1 MIDKNEIRLL
11 IVDDE
16 DETREIFSR
25 KLIKEYKIETA
36 SSVDKAMAAL
46 EKDIYHLVLTDLV
59 MPEKSGID
67 LLNQVKEKYPQIPVI
82 VISGNASLSMVVQ
95 AMQMGASDFI
105 EKPVEDL
112 NLLSVIVNRVLT
124 NQWNLDELKRLK
136 LRLNEDF
143 DRSIL
148 IGNSYLIQK
157 LLDKVKRIAQV
168 DSTVLITGET
178 GVGKE
183 VFAEL
188 IYRNSTRKDKKFVT
202 VNCSSIPE
210 TLLESMLFGHKKGSF
225 TSAIRDQIGYFE
237 EADGGTLFLDEI
249 SETSPAF
256 QTKLLR
262 VLEKRVIR
270 RIGDTRDIPIDVRII
285 AATNQDI
292 YQLVQEDKFREDL
305 YYRLNVVQVHIPPL
319 NERPEDIET
328 LAHHFIKLFADQYH
342 KAVEKLS
349 PSASAILISHKW
361 NGNVRE
367 LKNAIEHS
375 VIMTNQNIIA
385 AEDLPAYLVS
395 YLNKDETEPIL
406 SDFFN
411 LAYAD
416 AKDEFDKIYL
426 TNLLESTN
434 GDVTQASSK
443 SGIARQNLYEKFKKY
458 FIEPDKYRK

>member
-1 MIDKNEIRLL
+1 MLEKQDIKIL

-16 DETREIFSR
+16 EETREIFSR
-25 KLIKEYKIETA
+25 KLKKDYKIDTA
-36 SSVDKAMAAL
+36 PSVDKAM
-46 EKDIYHLVLTDLV
+46 EKLDKDQYQLVLSDLV

-67 LLNQVKEKYPQIPVI
+67 LLTEVKEKYPQIPVI
-82 VISGNASLSMVVQ
+82 VISGNASLSMVVK

-112 NLLSVIVNRVLT
+112 NLLNVIVNRVLE
-124 NQWNLDELKRLK
+124 NQWNIDELRRLK

-148 IGNSYLIQK
+148 IGNSYMIQK
-157 LLDKVKRIAQV
+157 LLEKVKRIAQV

-188 IYRNSTRKDKKFVT
+188 IYRNSQRKDRKFVT
-202 VNCSSIPE
+202 VNCASIPE

-237 EADGGTLFLDEI
+237 EANGGTLLLDEI

-270 RIGDTRDIPIDVRII
+270 RIGDTRDIEIDVRII

-305 YYRLNVVQVHIPPL
+305 YYRLNVVQIHIPPL
-319 NERPEDIET
+319 RERPEDVEA
-328 LAHHFIKLFADQYH
+328 LANHFVKIFAGQYN
-342 KAVEKLS
+342 KPVEKLS
-349 PSASAILISHKW
+349 PSASAILVSHNW

-367 LKNAIEHS
+367 LRNAIEHC
-375 VIMTNQNIIA
+375 VIMTNQNIIG
-385 AEDLPAYLVS
+385 AEDLPAYLAS
-395 YLNKDETEPIL
+395 YVHKDESNPVL

-411 LAYAD
+411 LAYSD

-434 GDVTQASSK
+434 GDVTQAAAK

>member
-256 QTKLLR
+256 QT
-262 VLEKRVIR
+262 
-270 RIGDTRDIPIDVRII
+270 
-285 AATNQDI
+285 
-292 YQLVQEDKFREDL
+292 
-305 YYRLNVVQVHIPPL
+305 
-319 NERPEDIET
+319 
-328 LAHHFIKLFADQYH
+328 
-342 KAVEKLS
+342 
-349 PSASAILISHKW
+349 
-361 NGNVRE
+361 
-367 LKNAIEHS
+367 
-375 VIMTNQNIIA
+375 
-385 AEDLPAYLVS
+385 
-395 YLNKDETEPIL
+395 
-406 SDFFN
+406 
-411 LAYAD
+411 
-416 AKDEFDKIYL
+416 
-426 TNLLESTN
+426 
-434 GDVTQASSK
+434 
-443 SGIARQNLYEKFKKY
+443 
-458 FIEPDKYRK
+458 